1 MSDYDMSIL
10 APQKREPAQTAR
22 EMYQRGYAKA
32 KNEQDVVIQ
41 ELAELLERVLFAW
54 SMGRPLS
61 EENDLYMDAHYYL
74 KGLRDE

>member
-1 MSDYDMSIL
+1 MSKETIYIDAVTKL
-10 APQKREPAQTAR
+10 
-22 EMYQRGYAKA
+22 
-32 KNEQDVVIQ
+32 NEQDDIIK

-74 KGLRDE
+74 KGLKDE

>member
-1 MSDYDMSIL
+1 MVNGLYEEEIGKL
-10 APQKREPAQTAR
+10 IG
-22 EMYQRGYAKA
+22 QR
-32 KNEQDVVIQ
+32 NELV
-41 ELAELLERVLFAW
+41 ALLERVLFAW

>member
-1 MSDYDMSIL
+1 MMTKETIYIDAVTKL
-10 APQKREPAQTAR
+10 NQ
-22 EMYQRGYAKA
+22 
-32 KNEQDVVIQ
+32 QDAVIE

>member
-1 MSDYDMSIL
+1 MSLESYL
-10 APQKREPAQTAR
+10 YE
-22 EMYQRGYAKA
+22 
-32 KNEQDVVIQ
+32 Q
-41 ELAELLERVLFAW
+41 ELDKVIAQRNELVALLERVLFAW

>member
-1 MSDYDMSIL
+1 MNKETIYIDAVTKL
-10 APQKREPAQTAR
+10 
-22 EMYQRGYAKA
+22 
-32 KNEQDVVIQ
+32 NEQDAVIE

-61 EENDLYMDAHYYL
+61 EENELYVEAADYL

>member
-1 MSDYDMSIL
+1 MVNDLYEEEISKVI
-10 APQKREPAQTAR
+10 AQR
-22 EMYQRGYAKA
+22 
-32 KNEQDVVIQ
+32 N
-41 ELAELLERVLFAW
+41 ELATLLERVLFAW